1 MQNVNSGMTPNA
13 TEAKVEK
20 INVQIERHQA
30 LGLEPTPDIC
40 KGNIS
45 DYLMNFPLRLFGEYF
60 PGRLRWNT
68 WTILDDGSER
78 RGQIMFSGM
87 HLSGYY
93 YGNNIIDGQVSSGA
107 TVILS
112 SAVDYIYS
120 PLGKELAVERG
131 KFMSDDAAYRR
142 KKILEVNKDENG
154 KVFNLSSLTRIEGFQ
169 WVIKGYNQIQ
179 YPEGYLLSPYG
190 FKEVGDIRAI
200 NPQDSYFQKLVGT
213 GTFSVNPVP
222 EVTGFAI
229 SNAASL
235 AMDMIRATS
244 APSHGVDYKS
254 EVLSLRDVSFT
265 MEYLLSFAQKEVQK
279 RNKLNA
285 QALQKLEAPI
295 AASRR

>member
-1 MQNVNSGMTPNA
+1 MTPNA
-13 TEAKVEK
+13 KAEK
-20 INVQIERHQA
+20 INVQIERHEA
-30 LGLEPTPDIC
+30 LGLEPTPNIR

-45 DYLMNFPLRLFGEYF
+45 DYLTNFPLRLFGEYF
-60 PGRLRWNT
+60 LGRLRWNT

-93 YGNNIIDGQVSSGA
+93 YGNNIIDGQVFSGVTA
-107 TVILS
+107 ILS

-120 PLGKELAVERG
+120 PLGKELAVERR
-131 KFMSDDAAYRR
+131 KFLSEVAYRR
-142 KKILEVNKDENG
+142 EKILEVNKDENG
-154 KVFNLSSLTRIEGFQ
+154 KVFNLNSLTRIEGFQ
-169 WVIKGYNQIQ
+169 RVIKGYNQIQ

-213 GTFSVNPVP
+213 GTFSINPVP
-222 EVTGFAI
+222 EPIGFAI

-235 AMDMIRATS
+235 AMDMIRAQG
-244 APSHGVDYKS
+244 APSHGIDYRS
-254 EVLSLRDVSFT
+254 EALSLRDVSFT

-279 RNKLNA
+279 RNKVNA
-285 QALQKLEAPI
+285 QALQKLEAPG